1 MTQPQTNPDGLDAL
15 TAAARAALRCV
26 ALAAVVLLALA
37 QCGCGGAGALAG
49 AAGVVKTTIDVIR
62 QTRQVLCS
70 PAWVPLVGPT
80 NVGETE
86 WIPKPAADAST
97 TTDAAGD

>member
-1 MTQPQTNPDGLDAL
+1 MTREPTTHPDAL
-15 TAAARAALRCV
+15 DNLRTP
-26 ALAAVVLLALA
+26 LIAAVLLLALA
-37 QCGCGGAGALAG
+37 ASQCGCGGAGALAG

>member
-1 MTQPQTNPDGLDAL
+1 MTRQTAPPPDGLDHASTAVAWLLPLAL
-15 TAAARAALRCV
+15 LA
-26 ALAAVVLLALA
+26 ALAAT
-37 QCGCGGAGALAG
+37 QCGCGGGAGALAG

-97 TTDAAGD
+97 AADAAGD

>member
-1 MTQPQTNPDGLDAL
+1 MTEPDTHPDAL
-15 TAAARAALRCV
+15 DNLRTP
-26 ALAAVVLLALA
+26 LIAAVLLLALA
-37 QCGCGGAGALAG
+37 ASQCGCGGGAGALAG

-86 WIPKPAADAST
+86 WIPKSAADAGAA
-97 TTDAAGD
+97 DAADAGAP

>member
-1 MTQPQTNPDGLDAL
+1 MKTISVLCMC
-15 TAAARAALRCV
+15 AALV
-26 ALAAVVLLALA
+26 G
-37 QCGCGGAGALAG
+37 CGGGAGALAG